1 MVQIASYPSGAM
13 YAEALQNTNLC
24 FKDVD
29 IRGGSVQLT
38 ALGTPRAISGNFA
51 SVFHVAGVNGRDY
64 AVKCFTRN
72 VLDQH
77 SRYSA
82 VSTELSQLKK
92 PWQVDFEYQPAGIL
106 VQGGWYP
113 VLKMEWIE
121 AQGIM
126 AWLQS
131 NLDRPEAIADVATA
145 FGLIVRDL
153 HNASLAHGD
162 LQHGNLLVDKSGQL
176 RLIDYDGMF
185 VPSLVTRGAAEMGHV
200 NYQSPARTLKDYDST
215 LDRFAAWLIY
225 VSLLLLL
232 EDPGLWVQFHGDGEE
247 KLLFGRSDFVDQRAL
262 SALTVIPE
270 LYPAIG
276 FLRSCWSAS
285 SLRQIPSFDVKAL
298 PTPAELLGAGYA
310 MALPDPALRA
320 TSTAVRSASPGGP
333 GLSLDW
339 LTQHLPPVER
349 VTFSAGRGRARTSL
363 AFLVLVL
370 LSLPLLIVAPA
381 LEALLVLAAV
391 LVLVA
396 VGLPAYRSQ
405 PEFTAKRE
413 AAAALAVRRSERK
426 AAEARLAAAALAVA
440 MSLRKEQEEVAAITG
455 LQDGALKRERAEMD
469 SATAK
474 VQAERRRVSDALQ
487 QLQQREAGR
496 MREALSRL
504 QESYV
509 MARLH
514 GSAIGRAKLTG
525 IGPVITQRLAA
536 HGILTAADLRAVELI
551 YTGYGSY
558 SSQVAIVVTS
568 QGQRLKIEGL
578 GPVKGNTLKTWHSA
592 VSASAK
598 AGAPSTLPP
607 SDAAA
612 IRGAAEAERQ
622 GLMAQQAQLAKRIAD
637 ETATIRR
644 RHQTE
649 QLRLRRQQADTRK
662 AAEVER
668 GPLLSAREA
677 AQKAANA
684 AKWAEQQASRRSDV
698 YATIRFS
705 RFLMR

>member
-1 MVQIASYPSGAM
+1 
-13 YAEALQNTNLC
+13 
-24 FKDVD
+24 
-29 IRGGSVQLT
+29 
-38 ALGTPRAISGNFA
+38 
-51 SVFHVAGVNGRDY
+51 
-64 AVKCFTRN
+64 
-72 VLDQH
+72 
-77 SRYSA
+77 
-82 VSTELSQLKK
+82 
-92 PWQVDFEYQPAGIL
+92 
-106 VQGGWYP
+106 
-113 VLKMEWIE
+113 
-121 AQGIM
+121 
-126 AWLQS
+126 
-131 NLDRPEAIADVATA
+131 
-145 FGLIVRDL
+145 
-153 HNASLAHGD
+153 
-162 LQHGNLLVDKSGQL
+162 
-176 RLIDYDGMF
+176 
-185 VPSLVTRGAAEMGHV
+185 
-200 NYQSPARTLKDYDST
+200 
-215 LDRFAAWLIY
+215 
-225 VSLLLLL
+225 
-232 EDPGLWVQFHGDGEE
+232 
-247 KLLFGRSDFVDQRAL
+247 
-262 SALTVIPE
+262 
-270 LYPAIG
+270 
-276 FLRSCWSAS
+276 
-285 SLRQIPSFDVKAL
+285 
-298 PTPAELLGAGYA
+298 
-310 MALPDPALRA
+310 
-320 TSTAVRSASPGGP
+320 
-333 GLSLDW
+333 
-339 LTQHLPPVER
+339 
-349 VTFSAGRGRARTSL
+349 
-363 AFLVLVL
+363 
-370 LSLPLLIVAPA
+370 LLIVAPA